1 MSKSTKHIELLFS
14 QAQEH
19 HHARRFVQAQQ
30 IYYKILKKRPDHP
43 DALNLLGTALAQGG
57 EPEKAVK
64 YLQQAI
70 EIRPDL
76 APFRVNLG
84 VIFQDLGKFDQAE
97 ECYKQS
103 IKIDKMSEEAY
114 YNLAKLYRQLEK
126 LEAALKTYQHL
137 LLLNPERQD
146 ALVNIGNIH
155 VESGSLE
162 KAINF
167 FQTAASISSENKQI
181 TDQAIIN
188 LANTYRRQGEDLK
201 AIEIYGR
208 ALHTQFFPGL
218 RIKQA
223 ITLPVVYSDQTHI
236 KEVRQ
241 RFEKELTKISG
252 ERLAITDPALEI
264 ATTNFF
270 LAYQALPNRALQ
282 EKTAETILKACP
294 ALNYIAPHC
303 EFVRA
308 SNKKIKI
315 GFISAYFRNHS
326 IGRLMR
332 GLICNVSRDEFEVF
346 IFAPQE
352 HDDPIA
358 RSIQGEADKVIIFPN
373 DTFDAQE
380 VIAKEKLDILFY
392 ADIGMDIRTYFLAF
406 ARLAPVQ
413 CVTWGHPDT
422 TGIPNI
428 DYFISSDLI
437 EIDGAGEHYSEK
449 LYKLNTLPTY
459 YYPIEIPSDLLTKSE
474 FGCPPNLTLYLC
486 PQSAIK
492 HHPDLDFIF
501 REILKAD
508 KNAMIMVVEG
518 AVKDWSKKVQKR
530 WESRIPDT
538 YNRIKIVPRQT
549 PKNFIAL
556 QNAADVILDTP
567 HFSGGNT
574 SLEAF
579 ALAKPIVTHDGEFMR
594 GRVTAG
600 MYKMMKINSCIA
612 NSMEDYVEIALKLG
626 LNKKYRE
633 EVSRRIQSAN
643 KVLFKNSKVID
654 EFELLFKS
662 LFQAI

>member
-1 MSKSTKHIELLFS
+1 MRKSTKYIDSLLS

-19 HHARRFVQAQQ
+19 HHARRFVKAKQ
-30 IYYKILKKRPDHP
+30 IYFNILKERSDHP
-43 DALNLLGTALAQGG
+43 DALNLLGVALAQGG
-57 EPEKAVK
+57 EPAKAVK

-84 VIFQDLGKFDQAE
+84 VIFQDLEKFDQAE
-97 ECYKQS
+97 ESYKQS
-103 IKIDKMSEEAY
+103 IKIDKMSEDGY

-126 LEAALKTYQHL
+126 PDSALETYQHL
-137 LLLNPERQD
+137 LLINPERQD
-146 ALVNIGNIH
+146 ALVNMGNIY
-155 VESGSLE
+155 VDSGLLE

-167 FQTAASISSENKQI
+167 FQTAASIISEDKQI
-181 TDQAIIN
+181 TDQAVIN

-201 AIEIYGR
+201 AIETYGR
-208 ALHTQFFPGL
+208 VLHTQFFSGL

-223 ITLPVVYSDQTHI
+223 ITIPVVYHDKAHI
-236 KEVRQ
+236 NKVRQ
-241 RFEKELTKISG
+241 RFEKELTKISD
-252 ERLAITDPALEI
+252 ERLVITDPALEI

-270 LAYQALPNRALQ
+270 LAYQALPNRNLQ
-282 EKTAETILKACP
+282 EETAKSILKACP

-303 EFVRA
+303 EFARA

-332 GLICNVSRDEFEVF
+332 GLICNISRVEFEVF
-346 IFAPQE
+346 VIVPQE

-358 RSIQGEADKVIIFPN
+358 RSIQRGADKVIIFPN
-373 DTFDAQE
+373 NTFESHE
-380 VIAKEKLDILFY
+380 VIAAEKLDILFY

-406 ARLAPVQ
+406 ARLAPIQ

-437 EIDGAGEHYSEK
+437 ETDGSGKHYSEK

-459 YYPIEIPSDLLTKSE
+459 YYPIEIPKDMYTKSE
-474 FGCPPNLTLYLC
+474 FGCPSNLTLYLC

-501 REILKAD
+501 REILRSD

-530 WESRIPDT
+530 WKTSIPDT

-549 PKNFIAL
+549 PDNFIAL

-612 NSMEDYVEIALKLG
+612 NSLENYVEIALKLG
-626 LNKKYRE
+626 LNEDYRE
-633 EVSRRIQSAN
+633 EVSRCIMSAN
-643 KVLFKNSKVID
+643 KVLFKNSRVID

-662 LFQAI
+662 LYRTI

>member
-1 MSKSTKHIELLFS
+1 MSKSTKHIDSLLS

-19 HHARRFVQAQQ
+19 HHARRFAKAKQ
-30 IYYKILKKRPDHP
+30 IYFNILKERSDHP
-43 DALNLLGTALAQGG
+43 DALNLLGVALAQGG
-57 EPEKAVK
+57 EPAKAVK
-64 YLQQAI
+64 YLQRAI

-84 VIFQDLGKFDQAE
+84 VIFQDLEKFDQAE
-97 ECYKQS
+97 ESYKQS
-103 IKIDKMSEEAY
+103 IKIDKMSEDAY

-126 LEAALKTYQHL
+126 PEAALETYQHL
-137 LLLNPERQD
+137 LLINPERQD
-146 ALVNIGNIH
+146 ALVNVGNIY
-155 VESGSLE
+155 VDSGSLE

-167 FQTAASISSENKQI
+167 FQTAASIISEDKQI
-181 TDQAIIN
+181 NDQAVIN

-201 AIEIYGR
+201 AIETYGR
-208 ALHTQFFPGL
+208 VLHTQFFSGL

-223 ITLPVVYSDQTHI
+223 ITIPIVYHDKAHI
-236 KEVRQ
+236 NKVRQ
-241 RFEKELTKISG
+241 RFEKELEKISD
-252 ERLAITDPALEI
+252 ERLVITDPALEI

-270 LAYQALPNRALQ
+270 LAYQALPNRNLQ
-282 EKTAETILKACP
+282 EETTKIILKACP

-303 EFVRA
+303 EFAR
-308 SNKKIKI
+308 SPNKKIKI

-332 GLICNVSRDEFEVF
+332 GLICNISRDEFEVL
-346 IFAPQE
+346 IFVPQE

-358 RSIQGEADKVIIFPN
+358 RSIQRAADKVIIFPN
-373 DTFDAQE
+373 NTFESHE
-380 VIAKEKLDILFY
+380 VIAAEKLDILFY

-406 ARLAPVQ
+406 ARLAPIQ

-437 EIDGAGEHYSEK
+437 ETDGSGKHYSEK

-459 YYPIEIPSDLLTKSE
+459 YYPIEIPRDMYTKSE
-474 FGCPPNLTLYLC
+474 FGCPSNLTLYLC

-501 REILKAD
+501 REILRTD
-508 KNAMIMVVEG
+508 KHAMIMVVEG

-530 WESRIPDT
+530 WKSSIPDT

-549 PKNFIAL
+549 PENFIAL

-612 NSMEDYVEIALKLG
+612 NSLENYVEIALKLG
-626 LNKKYRE
+626 LNEDYRE
-633 EVSRRIQSAN
+633 EVSRCIMSAN
-643 KVLFKNSKVID
+643 KVLFKNSRVID

-662 LFQAI
+662 LYRTI